1 MLMYANLHMLLDDAR
16 VQARKS
22 GTQGPTVCQESRRR
36 EEREEEE
43 EELGYRKVIHER
55 GGRIQVVSRAQGP
68 NKSSGDASRPYGRR
82 KILTGKNLVGLRS
95 THGLTAHLR

>member
-16 VQARKS
+16 AQARKS

-43 EELGYRKVIHER
+43 DLGYRKVIHER
-55 GGRIQVVSRAQGP
+55 G
-68 NKSSGDASRPYGRR
+68 
-82 KILTGKNLVGLRS
+82 
-95 THGLTAHLR
+95 